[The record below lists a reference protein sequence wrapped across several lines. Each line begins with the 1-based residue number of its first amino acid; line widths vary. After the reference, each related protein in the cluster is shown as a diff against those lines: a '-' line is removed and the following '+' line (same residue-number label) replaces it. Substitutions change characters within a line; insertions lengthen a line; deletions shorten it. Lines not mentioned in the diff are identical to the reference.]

1 MPMPCYMTVKGK
13 TQGNIDGSCTIKGHE
28 KTIFVYEMDHNVTI
42 PVNPST
48 GGTTGQRIHL
58 PLVITKEID
67 KSSPKLQQAVCT
79 GEELTEVLL
88 EFWRISPAGKE
99 EKYYTVK
106 LEGARVVKTEGY
118 FPLTFLEE
126 SKPYRHMEKISFV
139 YGKIIWTWV
148 PDGIESEDSWEAPKS

>member
-1 MPMPCYMTVKGK
+1 MTVKGK
-13 TQGNIDGSCTIKGHE
+13 DQGDIEGSCTIKGHE
-28 KTIFVYEMDHNVTI
+28 KTILVWELDHSVTI

-79 GEELTEVLL
+79 GEKTEVLL

-106 LEGARVVKTEGY
+106 LEGATVVKTENY

-126 SKPYRHMEKISFV
+126 SKVFKHMEKISFT
-139 YGKIIWTWV
+139 YTKIIWTWV
-148 PDGIESEDSWEAPKS
+148 PDGIESEDNWEVPKS